1 MDFITGRTGSPH
13 VTSQQ
18 FRGILEGIYGSDS
31 YLAGIYDNLAYS
43 IQPAN
48 TIQISSG
55 LLIHHGGAFLVPNG
69 SVDEV
74 VYENGTQGTKRIDLI
89 VARYTKDAETDT
101 ESAEWVIIKGTETTG
116 TPVAPDYT
124 VGNMQNGD
132 LVDDCPVYAVNF
144 DGLNITGLDLLVPTS
159 GVAVTNTLGAG
170 AHNAIYRGKNLGST
184 VTANQWAAIKAGT
197 FDNLYIGDYWTINDV
212 TWVIAGF
219 DYWYNTAL
227 HKDPPNNQ
235 HHIAMIPL
243 TSLYSAPM
251 NSPAT
256 TTGGYAGSQMVS
268 TGLTNALSQ
277 VQSAFG
283 GEHILQKSV
292 YFTTEMDNGVPSKG
306 DWFVSQIEIMSE
318 EMVAGC
324 NVVAPMNSQDF
335 WEVQKYHMGTGRLPL
350 FSLAPWFIN
359 VNDTNWWLRDF
370 VKTNSCS
377 FVTINAGLTV
387 GGTYASHGVRPI
399 FAIYQA

>member
-101 ESAEWVIIKGTETTG
+101 ESAAWVIIKGTETTG
-116 TPVAPDYT
+116 TPVAPAYT

-144 DGLNITGLDLLVPTS
+144 DGLNITGLDLLVQTS
-159 GVAVTNTLGAG
+159 GVSVANTLGAG
-170 AHNAIYRGKNLGST
+170 AHNAIYRGANLGST

-212 TWVIAGF
+212 NWRIAGF
-219 DYWYNTAL
+219 DYYTGVTNVNGVHHVVIVPDTVLYQAQMNTTGT
-227 HKDPPNNQ
+227 
-235 HHIAMIPL
+235 
-243 TSLYSAPM
+243 TS
-251 NSPAT
+251 
-256 TTGGYAGSQMVS
+256 GGYAGSALHTTGLNQAKSLINTAFGEEHIFLHGLYLSTEVTDAHPSEIAFINITVEVMNEQMVYGCPIMQAVS
-268 TGLTNALSQ
+268 TGDPVVSCQRVAKSQ
-277 VQSAFG
+277 
-283 GEHILQKSV
+283 
-292 YFTTEMDNGVPSKG
+292 
-306 DWFVSQIEIMSE
+306 
-318 EMVAGC
+318 
-324 NVVAPMNSQDF
+324 
-335 WEVQKYHMGTGRLPL
+335 LPL
-350 FSLAPWFIN
+350 FRFDLSKLNIGEGY
-359 VNDTNWWLRDF
+359 WLRDIVSVSAF
-370 VKTNSCS
+370 AGVGPSGAGG
-377 FVTINAGLTV
+377 FYNASTQL
-387 GGTYASHGVRPI
+387 GVRPS
-399 FAIYQA
+399 FSIYQA